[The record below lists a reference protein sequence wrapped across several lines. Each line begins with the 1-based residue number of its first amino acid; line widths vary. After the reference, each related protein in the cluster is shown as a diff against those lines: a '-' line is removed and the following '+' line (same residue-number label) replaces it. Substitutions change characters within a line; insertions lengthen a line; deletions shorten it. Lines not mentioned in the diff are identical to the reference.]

1 MKILKFG
8 GTSVWSKEMIEK
20 TAKIVV
26 DAKKEDSII
35 VVVSAMSGI
44 TNTLIE
50 ICELAKNWKQE
61 TFFPLLESIKEKH
74 IQVAQALCNNNCDIF
89 FINEINKYIIQLE
102 DILKWVS
109 LLKQLSD
116 KWKAKILYFWEILSS
131 LLVSLAISQAWYP
144 SKNYFSRDLLICSW
158 KFIDWDC
165 NYKSSEEKINEFIKN
180 IYLSKQIP
188 VITWF
193 WWGDEEG
200 NVYLFDRG
208 GSDYIATLL
217 GRFWQASSVEIWTDV
232 DGIMSADPRIVE
244 TPILWEELDYSIC
257 AEFAI
262 AGAKVLHPKTI
273 SPVQRKAIPVVIKNT
288 FNPKAPWTK
297 ICSNKSEWIKGIHI
311 DDNQILLSFIDP
323 AMIGSIW
330 YIAEV
335 VKVFRDLKISLDTI
349 ATTETSFTLSLRKKD
364 YTEKLIEEL
373 EKIKEFFFLEILEN
387 IAKISLIGNNI
398 NDYSILENLEN
409 IVLISKWAYGKSL
422 TLFVKTSDSKKL
434 LQDLHKKIFQ
444 K

>member
-8 GTSVWSKEMIEK
+8 GTSVWTLEMIQK
-20 TAKIVV
+20 TAEII
-26 DAKKEDSII
+26 AKEKKSSDIL
-35 VVVSAMSGI
+35 VVVSAMSWV

-50 ICELAKNWKQE
+50 ICTLARAWE
-61 TFFPLLESIKEKH
+61 TEKIMQMLEKISENH
-74 IQVAQALCNNNCDIF
+74 IQVAQSLCNEKCDIF
-89 FINEINKYIIQLE
+89 FIKQIQKYIEQLE

-109 LLKQLSD
+109 LLRQLSE
-116 KWKAKILYFWEILSS
+116 KGKAKILYFWEILSS
-131 LLVSLAISQAWYP
+131 CLVSLAISQLWID
-144 SKNYFSRDLLICSW
+144 SKSYLSKDLLMCSGH
-158 KFIDWDC
+158 FLDGDC
-165 NYKSSEEKINEFIKN
+165 DYKKSEDKINEFTKN
-180 IYLSKQIP
+180 IDLSKQIP

-208 GSDYIATLL
+208 GSDYVGTLI
-217 GRFWQASSVEIWTDV
+217 GRFLDVESVEIWTDV
-232 DGIMSADPRIVE
+232 DGVMSADPRIVKN
-244 TPILWEELDYSIC
+244 PILWGDLDYAIC
-257 AEFAI
+257 AEFAL

-273 SPVQRKAIPVVIKNT
+273 SPVQRRGIPVVIKNT
-288 FNPKAPWTK
+288 FHPEAPWTK
-297 ICSNKSEWIKGIHI
+297 ICSNKSEGMKGIHI

-373 EKIKEFFFLEILEN
+373 EKIKEFFSLEILEN

>member
-35 VVVSAMSGI
+35 VVVSAMSGV

-61 TFFPLLESIKEKH
+61 TFFPFLENIKEKH

-89 FINEINKYIIQLE
+89 FINEIKKYIIQLE

-131 LLVSLAISQAWYP
+131 LLVSLAISQAWYL

-165 NYKSSEEKINEFIKN
+165 NYKSSEEKVTDFLKN
-180 IYLSKQIP
+180 KDLEKEIP

-200 NVYLFDRG
+200 NIYLFDRG
-208 GSDYIATLL
+208 GSDYVGTLL
-217 GRFWQASSVEIWTDV
+217 GRFWQASSIEIWTDV

-273 SPVQRKAIPVVIKNT
+273 SPVQRKEIAVVIKNT

-311 DDNQILLSFIDP
+311 DDNQVILSFIDP
-323 AMIGSIW
+323 AMIGSIG
-330 YIAEV
+330 YISEV
-335 VKVFRDLKISLDTI
+335 VKVFSSLKISLDAI
-349 ATTETSFTLSLRKKD
+349 ATTETSFSLSLRKKD
-364 YTEKLIEEL
+364 YTEKLLEEL
-373 EKIKEFFFLEILEN
+373 EKIKEFFHLEVFEN
-387 IAKISLIGNNI
+387 ITKISLIGANVNEY
-398 NDYSILENLEN
+398 DILEDLWE
-409 IVLISKWAYGKSL
+409 IVMISKWAYGKSL
-422 TLFVKTSDSKKL
+422 TLFVKTNDSKKL
-434 LQDLHKKIFQ
+434 LQDLHKKIFWG
-444 K
+444 